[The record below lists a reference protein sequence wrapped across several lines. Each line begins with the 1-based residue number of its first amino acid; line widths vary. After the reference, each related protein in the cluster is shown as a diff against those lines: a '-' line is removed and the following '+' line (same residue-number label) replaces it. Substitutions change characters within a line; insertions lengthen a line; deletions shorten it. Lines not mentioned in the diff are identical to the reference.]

1 MLLTTILELEL
12 YSSVLERDSSF
23 RFRGKILFFAASRI
37 YIV

>member
-23 RFRGKILFFAASRI
+23 RFRVKDSFFLQLVGST
-37 YIV
+37 